1 MTSKLSDTKIRS
13 ETAFWADKVSKLTT
27 KIKNKQT
34 TLQSIN
40 SQLSK
45 IDKSLDNTEYNNA
58 KNNYD
63 DLASQADS
71 VSAKLAKSKSKAT
84 KNKLSSELND
94 INSKKSRYAQQMKQ
108 IASANGF
115 TSKLNARTRKL
126 RNKKDVTRLIS
137 NLKNQRDSALK
148 SQNYYR
154 QTALSRQRTKVM
166 QRNSGIIQQKLS
178 DVKDT
183 GFTTLYRTDMMDDT
197 VFQLIETSPSET
209 VNNDVA
215 TKPVDGS
222 TVETNFIA
230 QNSQEYSS
238 TFYIKGDSFA
248 DLDAQYKQLKDWSNK
263 YELTING
270 FSHWTHAYI
279 TSLGKSTDATIAGNA
294 MIITITFTYARQA
307 QIKYKQETK
316 STVSHKAGTK
326 KQSGSRKGQTAKY
339 ITVKPGMT
347 YSEIARKTGT
357 SLSDIMSMNKYK
369 STAIP
374 VGAKVRYV

>member
-27 KIKNKQT
+27 KINDKQT
-34 TLQSIN
+34 TLNSIN

-45 IDKSLDNTEYNNA
+45 IDKSLDNAEYNKA
-58 KNNYD
+58 KSNYD
-63 DLASQADS
+63 DLASQSDEINT
-71 VSAKLAKSKSKAT
+71 KLAKAKSKAT
-84 KNKLSSELND
+84 KSKL
-94 INSKKSRYAQQMKQ
+94 NSQLANVNSQKSRYAQSMRQ

-115 TSKLNARTRKL
+115 SNKLTARTRKSQ
-126 RNKKDVTRLIS
+126 RS
-137 NLKNQRDSALK
+137 NAQAKRD
-148 SQNYYR
+148 YYR
-154 QTALSRQRTKVM
+154 QTALSRQRAKTM
-166 QRNSGIIQQKLS
+166 QRNAGLIQQKLS
-178 DVKDT
+178 DVKDS

-197 VFQLIETSPSET
+197 VFNLIETSPSET
-209 VNNDVA
+209 VTNDVA
-215 TKPVDGS
+215 TKPIDGS

-238 TFYIKGDSFA
+238 TFYITADSFA
-248 DLDAQYKQLKDWSNK
+248 ELDAQYKQLKDWSNK

-279 TSLGKSTDATIAGNA
+279 TSIGKSTDASIAGNG

-307 QIKYKQETK
+307 KIKYAKKSKGSTK
-316 STVSHKAGTK
+316 HKAGTK

-347 YSEIARKTGT
+347 YSQIAKKMNV
-357 SLSDIMSMNKYK
+357 SLSSVMKMNKYK
-369 STAIP
+369 ATAIP
-374 VGAKVRYV
+374 VGAKVRYE